1 MAEELEE
8 QSRVAWIHQ
17 QIREAARHSTQWR
30 KDARDAYDFRA
41 GKQWSQEDMAAMERQ
56 GKVPIVFNRIERTV
70 RAVVGMEI
78 QNRQE
83 VRFSPR
89 GVEDSGI
96 SELYTAAADWIRDN
110 CNAEDEESEAFQD
123 LLTTGMGWT
132 SSELDYEEQ
141 HDGKVLIER
150 ADPLDMFWDPSSRK
164 KNLGDSRWV
173 AHIKRVSRADVM
185 GMWPEFESLSPE
197 SSYQQFLDDED
208 KPTDATPPRYQDNNQ
223 KAAAPRTK
231 ELICYQWWER
241 ETFHRIITPDGQEV
255 ELSAVKWNAMK
266 NDLEA
271 LGVQHVEQK
280 RRVYYKAYVVDGT
293 LLEEKKLGVQKSGFT
308 YKCMTG
314 ARDRNAN
321 TWFGLV
327 GLMLDPQRFANKWL
341 SQITHI
347 LNKSA
352 KGGLIAETDAFS
364 NPKIAEDTWAKAET
378 ITWASPGAVSGSK
391 IMPKPE
397 TPFPEGYGRLLEF
410 AIQSIN
416 DVPGVSVEF
425 LGLTG
430 ANQPGVLEEMRKKAG
445 VTILAVFFDSIRLYR
460 KEQGRLMV
468 EYIRDYL
475 SDGRLIRIA
484 GEDSAKY
491 VPLIRDP
498 RTLEFDV
505 VCDESPTSPNNKE
518 RTFALLSQLA
528 PTLTQAGVP
537 LPPAILEYSP
547 LPTALVEKWK
557 EHIKNANQ
565 IPENLK
571 PAIEQMQ
578 QTMQAQQAEIGKL
591 AADKLKL
598 ETDNTLELYKVQQQA
613 KTDREVS
620 MIRASAENEVAQIK
634 AQTEAQKRGVEV
646 YEANLKAMIDRMQ
659 MVADAVANHAK
670 EQTQARPQMLVT
682 EQAAGGLS
690 QALLPALAQ
699 MMDISTAQMEQLK
712 GMPQAFE
719 SAMTTMAERMVE
731 NMSKSMGEAI
741 SGARVVSA
749 EKVLDPNTGRVVAVR
764 RRFKSGDEDMLP
776 FQSKQTIQ

>member
-1 MAEELEE
+1 MAEPQDEM
-8 QSRVAWIHQ
+8 SRVAWIHQ
-17 QIREAARHSTQWR
+17 SLREAARHSAQWR

-41 GKQWSQEDMAAMERQ
+41 GKQWAQDDIAAMERQ

-132 SSELDYEEQ
+132 DTDLDYEENR
-141 HDGKVLIER
+141 DGKVIINR
-150 ADPLDMFWDPSSRK
+150 DDPLDMFWDPSSRK
-164 KNLGDSRWV
+164 KNLMDRRWN
-173 AHIKRVSRADVM
+173 AQIKRVSYADIKS
-185 GMWPEFESLSPE
+185 GWPQFESLSPQ
-197 SSYQQFLDDED
+197 SSSQQFLDDED
-208 KPTDATPPRYQDNNQ
+208 KPTDATPPRYEDNNH
-223 KAAAPRTK
+223 KASAPRMK
-231 ELICYQWWER
+231 ELIRFQWWER
-241 ETFHRIITPDGQEV
+241 ETFHRIVTPEGQEI
-255 ELSAVKWNAMK
+255 ELSPVKWNTMRPQ
-266 NDLEA
+266 LEA
-271 LGVQHVEQK
+271 MGVQHVEQK
-280 RRVYYKAYVVDGT
+280 RRVYYEAYVVDGT
-293 LLEEKKLGVQKSGFT
+293 LLEEKKLAVQSGFT

-378 ITWASPGAVSGSK
+378 ITWASPGAVGGNK

-491 VPLIRDP
+491 VPLLRDP

-505 VCDESPTSPNNKE
+505 VAEESPTSPNNKE

-620 MIRASAENEVAQIK
+620 MIKAAAENEVAQIK

-659 MVADAVANHAK
+659 MVADAVAEHAK
-670 EQTQARPQMLVT
+670 QQTEARPQMLVT

-699 MMDISTAQMEQLK
+699 MMEISTAQMEQLK
-712 GMPQAFE
+712 GMPQHFE
-719 SAMTTMAERMVE
+719 NAMMMMAEKMAQ
-731 NMSKSMGEAI
+731 SMADSI

-749 EKVLDPNTGRVVAVR
+749 EKVIDPNTGRVVAVR
-764 RRFKSGDEDMLP
+764 RKFKSGDEDMLP
-776 FQSKQTIQ
+776 FQSGSSMMQ